1 MLAMRSIL
9 SSDRMSSGLTATI
22 CGKCEYTTSSGAC
35 GRVGRAPLAALR
47 AWQHRSG
54 RRDDGEPLPEFV
66 KEALRFFIQLL
77 PLLPPRRFFFGRKRR
92 RRRPVV
98 VYTDAMYD
106 SSRTP
111 AGMVGVVIFDP
122 EDEEARWRFSS
133 AAVPDAIIGEFRE
146 REQYVGQLEVL
157 AAVAAYT
164 SRADQL
170 TGRDVIHFID
180 NVGAYSGLGK
190 GYSRDVDS
198 GRMIS
203 VFHTM
208 NVALG
213 ANVWFEY
220 VPSKA
225 NIADLPSRGDFDLLR
240 SPAFNAAWFDLVWPP
255 VSAWAGEYKDLFSL
269 YSVIK
274 GRRKRP
280 RG

>member
-1 MLAMRSIL
+1 M
-9 SSDRMSSGLTATI
+9 
-22 CGKCEYTTSSGAC
+22 
-35 GRVGRAPLAALR
+35 
-47 AWQHRSG
+47 
-54 RRDDGEPLPEFV
+54 
-66 KEALRFFIQLL
+66 
-77 PLLPPRRFFFGRKRR
+77 
-92 RRRPVV
+92 V

-133 AAVPDAIIGEFRE
+133 AAVPDVIISEFRE

-157 AAVAAYT
+157 AAVSAYT

-170 TGRDVIHFID
+170 RGRDVIHFID

-190 GYSRDVDS
+190 GYSRDVAS

-225 NIADLPSRGDFDLLR
+225 NIADLTSRGDFDLLR
-240 SPAFNAAWFDLVWPP
+240 
-255 VSAWAGEYKDLFSL
+255 
-269 YSVIK
+269 
-274 GRRKRP
+274 
-280 RG
+280 